1 MEKDLKLTL
10 ADDGIIVEVEGKKL
24 KVSYKQAELPF
35 AEARDWCKENGG
47 GDETVENLRLI
58 AKYRDKI
65 NEQLTAAGEGGIFG
79 WYWSNEESWRYF
91 NSAFVVYS
99 RRGSVNNNGMGNLY
113 DVRAVSAL

>member
-10 ADDGIIVEVEGKKL
+10 ADDGIIVEAEGKKL

-35 AEARDWCKENGG
+35 AEARNWCKENGG

-65 NEQLTAAGEGGIFG
+65 NEQLTAAGKGGIFG
-79 WYWSNEESWRYF
+79 WYWSNEESWRYA
-91 NSAFVVYS
+91 NSAFVVDSSYG
-99 RRGSVNNNGMGNLY
+99 RTNYINVNY
-113 DVRAVSAL
+113 DFDVRAVSAL

>member
-1 MEKDLKLTL
+1 MDKDLKLTL
-10 ADDGIIVEVEGKKL
+10 ADDGIIVEAEGKKL

-35 AEARDWCKENGG
+35 VEARNWCKENGG

-65 NEQLTAAGEGGIFG
+65 NEKLTAAGKGEILG
-79 WYWSNEESWRYF
+79 WYWSNEESWRYG

-99 RRGSVNNNGMGNLY
+99 INGDASYYSMYSKY

>member
-1 MEKDLKLTL
+1 MDKDLKLTL
-10 ADDGIIVEVEGKKL
+10 ADDGIIVEAEGKKL

-35 AEARDWCKENGG
+35 VEARNWCKENGG

-65 NEQLTAAGEGGIFG
+65 NEQLKAAGKGEIFG
-79 WYWSNEESWRYF
+79 WYWSNEESWRYD
-91 NSAFVVYS
+91 SAFVVFS
-99 RRGSVNNNGMGNLY
+99 RDGNTSNYHMNGNN

>member
-1 MEKDLKLTL
+1 MDKELKLTL

-35 AEARDWCKENGG
+35 AKARDWCKENGG

-65 NEQLTAAGEGGIFG
+65 NEQLTAAGKGEIFG
-79 WYWSNEESWRYF
+79 WYWSNEECWRYAAG
-91 NSAFVVYS
+91 AFVVLSYYGIVIYNS
-99 RRGSVNNNGMGNLY
+99 MYNNNY
-113 DVRAVSAL
+113 VRAVSAL

>member
-1 MEKDLKLTL
+1 MDKDLKLTL
-10 ADDGIIVEVEGKKL
+10 GDGGIIVEVEGKKL

-65 NEQLTAAGEGGIFG
+65 NEQLTAAGKGEIFG
-79 WYWSNEESWRYF
+79 WYWSNEESWRYA

-99 RRGSVNNNGMGNLY
+99 DDGVVYNNSMYSSN

>member
-1 MEKDLKLTL
+1 MDKDLKLTL

-24 KVSYKQAELPF
+24 KVSYKQEELPF
-35 AEARDWCKENGG
+35 AEARNWCKENGG

-65 NEQLTAAGEGGIFG
+65 NEQLKSAGKGEIFG
-79 WYWSNEESWRYF
+79 WYWSNEESWRYDG
-91 NSAFVVYS
+91 SAFVVCSYY
-99 RRGSVNNNGMGNLY
+99 GDVNLNSMNLNS

>member
-10 ADDGIIVEVEGKKL
+10 ADDGIIIEVEGKKL

-35 AEARDWCKENGG
+35 AKARDWCKENGG

-65 NEQLTAAGEGGIFG
+65 NEQLTAAGKGEIFG
-79 WYWSNEESWRYF
+79 WYWSNEECWRYADR
-91 NSAFVVYS
+91 AFVVGSYS
-99 RRGSVNNNGMGNLY
+99 GNVDVNDLINDSN
-113 DVRAVSAL
+113 VCAVSAL